1 MPGSA
6 ASMAIQALCTP
17 VTQKHR
23 NDSMQLANIYYY
35 TYLMDNF
42 SQVARKMCLM
52 GFFQAGMARASLA
65 PTCRELQTWGDEDE

>member
-1 MPGSA
+1 
-6 ASMAIQALCTP
+6 MAVQALCTP

-42 SQVARKMCLM
+42 SQVARKMYLM
-52 GFFQAGMARASLA
+52 GVLPG
-65 PTCRELQTWGDEDE
+65 

>member
-1 MPGSA
+1 
-6 ASMAIQALCTP
+6 MAVQALCTL

-42 SQVARKMCLM
+42 SQVARKMFLNGVLPRWQGEGKQGEGKPRPYM
-52 GFFQAGMARASLA
+52 
-65 PTCRELQTWGDEDE
+65 